1 VPESEIEECSG
12 RLLEVLAFLR
22 NEFLRVIS
30 KHGFHREDLTTALA
44 GLAVSAIDSMSAA
57 ILALYHF
64 DLSSNGVMVSRF
76 EEHFALMCYFALCD
90 DGEMLSK
97 WFKNPR
103 MVLSESSHQILTA
116 VDTKIANFFTRN
128 PDWSFKERFQAG
140 REEIVHATW
149 QSVEHSLS
157 WAIGRYGLATPEGHC
172 WSSLADEL
180 KRGRTV
186 LTLATTGP
194 SVSRFLEF
202 LQKIIF
208 TRAEFSEVSPGDAY
222 LSSLDEDI
230 VRWWGSADQLL
241 GEIESQEHENSE
253 STPSDQCERN
263 EGDTKPRGS
272 QASLDEDAAAVFG
285 SEIDRLDWLIQ
296 QIEEQVRGCDEPQVA
311 PDLMEV
317 FVVTSTWLNAALT
330 QAKAILL
337 LITQGLPQA
346 IGPAQ
351 RALWELW
358 IEWRFL
364 LRHGDRARNAAK
376 VRMNAM
382 LEALDPFEKQLDTL
396 DPSELAEAKLR
407 LQEFEARYPQVSV
420 EVRAQRGKRQF
431 HWSGM
436 SRSKMEQILGGSV
449 FAYQFLSWDAHAVMG
464 TIRDVTFE
472 VKDGVAHFRFGRQ
485 ETESSVNLCAWMNSG
500 VLYYIYNDFAHLW
513 GLPSIVLPSP
523 KRDRGT

>member
-1 VPESEIEECSG
+1 MTARIVPEGEIEECCE

-22 NEFLRVIS
+22 TEFLRVLS
-30 KHGFHREDLTTALA
+30 KHGLRRGDLTTALA
-44 GLAVSAIDSMSAA
+44 GLAVSAIDSLSAA

-90 DGEMLSK
+90 DGEMLSE

-103 MVLSESSHQILTA
+103 MVLSERNHKILTA
-116 VDTKIANFFTRN
+116 VDAKIANFFTRN
-128 PDWSFKERFQAG
+128 QDWSFKERFHAG

-149 QSVEHSLS
+149 RSVEHSLS
-157 WAIGRYGLATPEGHC
+157 WAIGRYGLATPEADG

-194 SVSRFLEF
+194 SVSRFIEF
-202 LQKIIF
+202 LQKIVF
-208 TRAEFSEVSPGDAY
+208 TRAEFGEVSPGDAY

-230 VRWWGSADQLL
+230 VRWWGSAGQLL
-241 GEIESQEHENSE
+241 GEQESQKRETSE
-253 STPSDQCERN
+253 STPSEECERN
-263 EGDTKPRGS
+263 EGDTKSHDS
-272 QASLDEDAAAVFG
+272 QAILDEDGAAVFD
-285 SEIDRLDWLIQ
+285 SEIHRLDWLIQ
-296 QIEEQVRGCDEPQVA
+296 QIEEEVRGSNEPKVA

-330 QAKAILL
+330 QAKAILM
-337 LITQGLPQA
+337 LITRGLPQA

-351 RALWELW
+351 RALYELW

-364 LRHGDRARNAAK
+364 LRHGDRAFNAAK

-382 LEALDPFEKQLDTL
+382 LEALDPFEKQPDTL

-407 LQEFEARYPQVSV
+407 LQELEAQYPRVSV
-420 EVRAQRGKRQF
+420 EVRAQRGKRKF

-436 SRSKMEQILGGSV
+436 SRSEMERTLGGSV
-449 FAYQFLSWDAHAVMG
+449 FAYQFLSWDAHGVMG
-464 TIRDVTFE
+464 TIRDVSIE
-472 VKDGVAHFRFGRQ
+472 VKDGVAHFQFGRQ
-485 ETESSVNLCAWMNSG
+485 ESESGVNRCAWMNGG
-500 VLYYIYNDFAHLW
+500 VLYYMYNDFAHLW
-513 GLPSIVLPSP
+513 GLPPVVLPS
-523 KRDRGT
+523 K